1 MYLDETELRQ
11 EMDLRGAWRKWMP
24 RVLAGIVGVILL
36 GAGIMKAT
44 DMELFVR
51 QIKGYGIIS
60 QPMLVSFG
68 AWGMIALQ
76 FTLGVGLLLFYRPK
90 YAFPVAT
97 LLWLILLGATSW
109 AWATG
114 ATDDCG
120 CYGSWL
126 KSTPK
131 EATFEN
137 LALLLLTVSAWT
149 SHHRARAVPT
159 PTKRWAVAA
168 ACIIGLVMPLM
179 FGFSISA
186 TMQSDPGLDIGKLKV
201 YGVEDQVDLEQGAYL
216 LVLMGTDCAH
226 CKELLAEIDM
236 LAEEQ
241 DVPRLIALTK
251 DNESKRKRFVDQF
264 MPIFPVAQI
273 GDKEFWRLLGTG
285 KMPRLM
291 LVQDGRVQKIWDQ
304 TVPEKETIKTTS
316 LLQINKRSSSDL
328 TSQTIEKQKG
338 S

>member
-1 MYLDETELRQ
+1 MYLDETQLRQ
-11 EMDLRGAWRKWMP
+11 KMDVREAWRKWMP
-24 RVLAGIVGVILL
+24 RILAGLVGVILL
-36 GAGIMKAT
+36 AAGIMKAT

-51 QIKGYGIIS
+51 QITGYGIIS
-60 QPMLVSFG
+60 RPMLASFG
-68 AWGMIALQ
+68 AWGMIGLQ

-109 AWATG
+109 AWITG

-126 KSTPK
+126 KSTPR

-137 LALLLLTVSAWT
+137 LVLLLLTILAWT
-149 SHHRARAVPT
+149 GHRRARAVST
-159 PTKRWAVAA
+159 STKRWAVAA
-168 ACIIGLVMPLM
+168 ACIIGLVMPLV

-186 TMQSDPGLDIGKLKV
+186 TTQSESGLDIGKLKV
-201 YGVEDQVDLEQGAYL
+201 LGVEEHVDLKQGDYL

-226 CKELLAEIDM
+226 CKELLPEIDM

-241 DVPRLIALTK
+241 DIPRLIALTK
-251 DNESKRKRFVDQF
+251 DDESKRKRFVDQY
-264 MPIFPVAQI
+264 MPVFPVGQI
-273 GDKEFWRLLGTG
+273 GDKEFWRLLGAG

-304 TVPEKETIKTTS
+304 TVPEKDTIKTGS
-316 LLQINKRSSSDL
+316 LSKSNKASLS
-328 TSQTIEKQKG
+328 
-338 S
+338 

>member
-1 MYLDETELRQ
+1 M
-11 EMDLRGAWRKWMP
+11 
-24 RVLAGIVGVILL
+24 LA
-36 GAGIMKAT
+36 
-44 DMELFVR
+44 
-51 QIKGYGIIS
+51 
-60 QPMLVSFG
+60 SFG
-68 AWGMIALQ
+68 AWGMIGLQ

-109 AWATG
+109 AWITG

-126 KSTPK
+126 KSTPR

-137 LALLLLTVSAWT
+137 LVLLLLTILAWT
-149 SHHRARAVPT
+149 GHRRARAVST
-159 PTKRWAVAA
+159 STKRWAVAA
-168 ACIIGLVMPLM
+168 ACIIGLVMPLV

-186 TMQSDPGLDIGKLKV
+186 TTQSESGLDIGKLKV
-201 YGVEDQVDLEQGAYL
+201 LGVEEHVDLKQGDYL

-226 CKELLAEIDM
+226 CKELLPEIDM

-241 DVPRLIALTK
+241 DIPRLIALTK
-251 DNESKRKRFVDQF
+251 DDESKRKRFVDQY
-264 MPIFPVAQI
+264 MPVFPVGQI
-273 GDKEFWRLLGTG
+273 GDKEFWRLLGAG

-304 TVPEKETIKTTS
+304 TVPEKDTIKTGS
-316 LLQINKRSSSDL
+316 LSKSNKASLS
-328 TSQTIEKQKG
+328 
-338 S
+338 